1 MLTGSELTTAIT
13 AVLIGAVCA
22 GFLLHWFWSNLT
34 SRTDATRLG
43 EMAARLHEADDARG
57 TAESAR
63 RSAETR
69 LAQVEAETAEKLA
82 AMQSLVDGV
91 AGDRESALQR
101 NLDETQRELEVM
113 RDGLGHA
120 RRRVIELEQENE
132 ALTGEKD

>member
-34 SRTDATRLG
+34 SRTDAARLG